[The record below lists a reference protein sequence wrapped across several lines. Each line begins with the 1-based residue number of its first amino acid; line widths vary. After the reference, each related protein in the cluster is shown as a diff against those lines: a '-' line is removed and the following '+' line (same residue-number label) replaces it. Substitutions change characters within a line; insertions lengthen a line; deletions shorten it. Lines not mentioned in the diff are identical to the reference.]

1 MARKILLFCGILS
14 SLLYVAMNIIGAMQW
29 EGYSSLSQT
38 ISELSGIGSPSR
50 MLWIWLGILYQLLV
64 ILFGWSIWDSGGRKR
79 SLGMAGGLLL
89 VYGVLGLAA
98 PLFPM
103 HLRGVE
109 RMLTDTMHK
118 VLTTVTVAL
127 MLAAIGFGAAAL
139 ENRFRLFSTATIL
152 VLLVFGALAGLDVPR
167 IDANLPTPWVGVT
180 ERIAAGAFLLWVVV
194 LAIALLRAPAEEPR
208 AVENRSKLTPLPLRE
223 SPSRT

>member
-1 MARKILLFCGILS
+1 MARKALLFCGILS

-29 EGYSSLSQT
+29 EGYSFLSQT
-38 ISELSGIGSPSR
+38 ISELSAIGSPSR
-50 MLWIWLGILYQLLV
+50 SFWLGTGTLYQVVV
-64 ILFGWSIWDSGGRKR
+64 ILFGWGVWASADR
-79 SLGMAGGLLL
+79 SRALRVAGALLL
-89 VYGVLGLAA
+89 VYGVIGLAA

-103 HLRGVE
+103 HLRGFE
-109 RMLTDTMHK
+109 RTLTDTMHK

-127 MLAAIGFGAAAL
+127 MLAAIGFGSAAL
-139 ENRFRLFSTATIL
+139 EKRFRLFSTATIL

-194 LAIALLRAPAEEPR
+194 LAITLLRAPGEEPK
-208 AVENRSKLTPLPLRE
+208 AVVLIAGRLHEMEGTS
-223 SPSRT
+223 

>member
-14 SLLYVAMNIIGAMQW
+14 SLLYVAMNILGAMQW
-29 EGYSSLSQT
+29 DGYSSRSQT
-38 ISELSGIGSPSR
+38 ISELSAIGSPSR

-64 ILFGWSIWDSGGRKR
+64 ILFGWSIWDSAGQER
-79 SLGMAGGLLL
+79 SLSMAGGFLLA
-89 VYGVLGLAA
+89 YGVLGLAA

-109 RMLTDTMHK
+109 RTLTDTMHK
-118 VLTTVTVAL
+118 VLTVTVVL
-127 MLAAIGFGAAAL
+127 MLSAIGFGAAAL
-139 ENRFRLFSTATIL
+139 KKRFYLFSTATIL

-194 LAIALLRAPAEEPR
+194 LAVALLRAPAEEPSV
-208 AVENRSKLTPLPLRE
+208 AVLIAGQLHEMGST
-223 SPSRT
+223 S